1 MVLLLLLGL
10 HVLLLLLVMY
20 HDITS
25 EGLDMLVL
33 LVLLVLILVLIL
45 MQHHNVTL
53 PIRRMQ
59 LLTATQNTTLA
70 YYAED
75 P

>member
-1 MVLLLLLGL
+1 MLVLRL

-20 HDITS
+20 EDITS
-25 EGLDMLVL
+25 KGLEL
-33 LVLLVLILVLIL
+33 LVLLVVLVLFLIPML
-45 MQHHNVTL
+45 IKYDLVKLT
-53 PIRRMQ
+53 IRHMQ

-70 YYAED
+70 YDAEV